1 MNGILWGW
9 LALPVGLVAAWL
21 FDRRA
26 RRHGHRPGAD
36 PRRFSDE
43 REGHASAMPPR
54 ANLGEGGVGGPP
66 AGGPPGP

>member
-1 MNGILWGW
+1 VA
-9 LALPVGLVAAWL
+9 LAAGLVTAWL

-43 REGHASAMPPR
+43 RDAQASAMPPL
-54 ANLGEGGVGGPP
+54 ANLGEGGISGPPPPGGPL
-66 AGGPPGP
+66 GP